1 MDNTKCYEYPEH
13 NEKNN
18 FIIEKQY
25 ESNPKVNIYR
35 YNRTYMSY
43 LNLYFCIINFKETM
57 FISVTDDNNQ
67 MNDLQVSYPIKYE
80 DADNTICLVGEPHS
94 YGNDIARLL
103 GMKFKMP
110 FFVSVNVDECDENL
124 TNFIFLNC
132 LEILK
137 VLLKN
142 KEENKVQA

>member
-1 MDNTKCYEYPEH
+1 
-13 NEKNN
+13 
-18 FIIEKQY
+18 
-25 ESNPKVNIYR
+25 
-35 YNRTYMSY
+35 
-43 LNLYFCIINFKETM
+43 M

-67 MNDLQVSYPIKYE
+67 MNDLQVSYPIKY
-80 DADNTICLVGEPHS
+80 
-94 YGNDIARLL
+94 
-103 GMKFKMP
+103 FKMP

>member
-1 MDNTKCYEYPEH
+1 MIVMDIIIYSAIFYIFINIVFDKMDNTKCYEYPEH

-25 ESNPKVNIYR
+25 ESNPNVDIYR

-67 MNDLQVSYPIKYE
+67 MNDLQVSYPIKYVMIKIE
-80 DADNTICLVGEPHS
+80 DIGK
-94 YGNDIARLL
+94 I
-103 GMKFKMP
+103 
-110 FFVSVNVDECDENL
+110 
-124 TNFIFLNC
+124 
-132 LEILK
+132 
-137 VLLKN
+137 
-142 KEENKVQA
+142 